1 MANCLCRKN
10 HMCRKDLAQVYAQDR
25 ERQGGGVLTRAVG
38 PKPVNRHASTA
49 ERVRAPRPPRP
60 RARAD
65 TARARAADADQL
77 TPIRRADTE
86 VRAAGALT
94 GARYGVCAECARQR
108 NSLDCKPAHRH
119 CLHYL
124 SIRVDYRVAQWCGPS
139 RAAAAER
146 GGANHGTALAMG
158 IRRIE
163 RDPCDAPKVRIRS
176 LRHGPTARRSG
187 PQHNRTSSSP
197 TSSVEHDRFIRA
209 RRRESQDC
217 EPFGTWRTR
226 HRPKFCP
233 CPEICSE
240 SPSSSA
246 FCACPPA
253 QRHASWSQR

>member
-1 MANCLCRKN
+1 
-10 HMCRKDLAQVYAQDR
+10 MCRKDLAQVYAQDR

-146 GGANHGTALAMG
+146 GGANHQITVPRSRWGYVGSNEIHAM
-158 IRRIE
+158 R
-163 RDPCDAPKVRIRS
+163 
-176 LRHGPTARRSG
+176 
-187 PQHNRTSSSP
+187 Q
-197 TSSVEHDRFIRA
+197 
-209 RRRESQDC
+209 
-217 EPFGTWRTR
+217 
-226 HRPKFCP
+226 KF
-233 CPEICSE
+233 
-240 SPSSSA
+240 A
-246 FCACPPA
+246 
-253 QRHASWSQR
+253 

>member
-25 ERQGGGVLTRAVG
+25 ERQGGGVTGRRSADSRGRTETGQPSCVNGRTR
-38 PKPVNRHASTA
+38 PSS
-49 ERVRAPRPPRP
+49 RPPRP

-124 SIRVDYRVAQWCGPS
+124 SIRVDYRVAQWCGY
-139 RAAAAER
+139 R
-146 GGANHGTALAMG
+146 GAG
-158 IRRIE
+158 R
-163 RDPCDAPKVRIRS
+163 
-176 LRHGPTARRSG
+176 
-187 PQHNRTSSSP
+187 
-197 TSSVEHDRFIRA
+197 RA
-209 RRRESQDC
+209 RRRRSGAAQITVPRSRWGYVGSNEI
-217 EPFGTWRTR
+217 
-226 HRPKFCP
+226 HAMRPKF
-233 CPEICSE
+233 
-240 SPSSSA
+240 A
-246 FCACPPA
+246 
-253 QRHASWSQR
+253 

>member
-25 ERQGGGVLTRAVG
+25 ERQGGGSADSRGRTETGQPSCVNGRTRPSSEA
-38 PKPVNRHASTA
+38 AA
-49 ERVRAPRPPRP
+49 RP

-146 GGANHGTALAMG
+146 GGANHGIPRSRWGYVGSNEIHAM
-158 IRRIE
+158 R
-163 RDPCDAPKVRIRS
+163 
-176 LRHGPTARRSG
+176 
-187 PQHNRTSSSP
+187 Q
-197 TSSVEHDRFIRA
+197 
-209 RRRESQDC
+209 
-217 EPFGTWRTR
+217 
-226 HRPKFCP
+226 KF
-233 CPEICSE
+233 
-240 SPSSSA
+240 A
-246 FCACPPA
+246 
-253 QRHASWSQR
+253 